1 MNTTDVGRDAEQKVA
16 DLLSSKGH
24 KIESMN
30 WRTRWCEIDVISSK
44 NSCVYFTEVK
54 YRSSSDWGDGFSYIT
69 PKKLKQI
76 KFAAEMWLNNQD
88 WQGEAVLQGASVDSE
103 GNIDIRE
110 LD

>member
-1 MNTTDVGRDAEQKVA
+1 
-16 DLLSSKGH
+16 
-24 KIESMN
+24 
-30 WRTRWCEIDVISSK
+30 
-44 NSCVYFTEVK
+44 VYFTEVK